1 VKKTLTFIDSNVLI
15 AAATGKGKQ
24 ALRALAILNDSA
36 REFASSPFVRLE
48 TVPKAVFHKQQLEV
62 AFYERFF
69 ADVQAIHSTPESFEL
84 LIKEAEKVGGQFG
97 LNMADALHIAA
108 ALDLAAEEFITA
120 ERPTSPFRNVKGIKI
135 ISIYTP

>member
-1 VKKTLTFIDSNVLI
+1 MKKTLTFIDSNVLI

-24 ALRALAILNDSA
+24 ALRALAILNDPT
-36 REFASSPFVRLE
+36 REFASSVFVRLE
-48 TVPKAVFHKQQLEV
+48 TVPKATFHKQKLEV

-69 ADVQAIHSTPESFEL
+69 AAVQAAHNTPESYEL
-84 LIKEAEKVGGQFG
+84 LVKEAEKVGGQFG

-120 ERPTSPFRNVKGIKI
+120 ERPTSPFKNVKGIKVTT
-135 ISIYTP
+135 IYTP